1 MCQRDRGH
9 RIRHKDK
16 MEVKGEG
23 KGKQE
28 EGQGV
33 FVPEDREEADKAHR
47 KMAVYKGTKKKP
59 HFRMRCL
66 ILIGHVN

>member
-1 MCQRDRGH
+1 
-9 RIRHKDK
+9 

-66 ILIGHVN
+66 ILIGCVN